1 MKILNQNRNDS
12 NNSRKIHEESG
23 HPQHPSH
30 KKSEALEIIW
40 HGNHIVQVE
49 HSKGVTQIVTPS

>member
-12 NNSRKIHEESG
+12 NNSGKIHEQSR

-30 KKSEALEIIW
+30 KKSETLEIIW
-40 HGNHIVQVE
+40 HGNHIVQVRQPN
-49 HSKGVTQIVTPS
+49 V